1 MGLLTGSY
9 VALVSLSAWRWFG
22 VDSTAKGGR
31 SLPTPAVVGIAP
43 LTQLARFSVP
53 LYGDGRPHLFPKPD
67 AEEVWLCEVVV
78 VGGSLGGTAAA
89 AHAMQSGATTCLIE
103 LTPWLGGQIS
113 SQGVSAIDE
122 SRLMRTSQNFSQS
135 WLQFKSRIQEQQVK
149 LPSWAGGTTERVAD
163 LNSCWVGSLCFMP
176 KVGAIAAQQL
186 LEASMRFAPGSRWAT
201 STAFKGAEF
210 DRTGSQITAIHA
222 VQRIPRDRGY
232 VPQGQLWRELP
243 QWYSWSDDTTYDKTP
258 LRLEAPPGKRLIV
271 IDATDTGELVGWAN
285 IPHRQGSESVATT
298 GEVHAAE
305 QDNPECTQAFT
316 FPFAIA
322 IHQDQGVSYRYL
334 SQVQPEYNLEEHWR
348 MFSLGTFPMFSGRSF
363 FNYRRMVSR
372 VKGSSDESTP
382 VQGDITLVNWN
393 PGNDWN
399 WMDPPL
405 ILTRDRLAQ
414 SKQYRNWM
422 GGISM
427 SALRH
432 GANHALL
439 FSRWLLE
446 TQAQPQFP
454 LAHLKGADSP
464 MGTQSGLSIMPY
476 IREGRRIL
484 GRPAYGQEAFMVREA
499 DMRRDLPSGR
509 NFNATAIG
517 VAHYDVDIHGCR
529 YRNWLPSWE
538 ASSAPTLEYNVRPT
552 QIPLEALI
560 PQEVDNLLIGG
571 KAIAVTHIVN
581 AMTRIHYNEW
591 SVGAAAGATAGWL
604 ITQTGD
610 PLAPAEIIPQQQMP
624 QLQQHLRQ
632 QGLQIN
638 W

>member
-1 MGLLTGSY
+1 MGLIGI
-9 VALVSLSAWRWFG
+9 SAWRWFG
-22 VDSTAKGGR
+22 AGPVTPGG
-31 SLPTPAVVGIAP
+31 SQLSAPAVVGVTP

-53 LYGDGRPHLFPKPD
+53 LHGGRPDLFPKPE
-67 AEEVWLCEVVV
+67 AEEVWSCEVVV

-89 AHAMQSGATTCLIE
+89 AHAMQSGAKTCLIE

-113 SQGVSAIDE
+113 SQGVSAVDE
-122 SRLMRTSQNFSQS
+122 SRLMRRSQNFSQS
-135 WLQFKSRIQEQQVK
+135 WLQFKERIKQQEVQ
-149 LPSWAGGTTERVAD
+149 LPPWAGGTTERVAD

-176 KVGAIAAQQL
+176 KVGAIAAQEL
-186 LEASMRFAPGSRWAT
+186 LDASMQFAPGSRWAV

-210 DRTGSQITAIHA
+210 DPTGTHITAVYA
-222 VQRIPRDRGY
+222 VKRIPRDAGY

-243 QWYSWSDDTTYDKTP
+243 RWYSWSDDDMYDKIP
-258 LRLEAPPGKRLIV
+258 LRLEAPPGKRLLV

-285 IPHRQGSESVATT
+285 IPHRQGSESVQTT
-298 GEVHAAE
+298 GEVHASAK
-305 QDNPECTQAFT
+305 DNPECTQAFT

-322 IHQDQGVSYRYL
+322 IHSDQGVGYRYL
-334 SQVQPEYNLEEHWR
+334 SQVQPEYNLDEHWR
-348 MFSLGTFPMFSGRSF
+348 EFSLNNFPMFTGRSF

-372 VKGSSDESTP
+372 VKGSSDEGTP
-382 VQGDITLVNWN
+382 APGDITIVNWN

-405 ILTRDRLAQ
+405 ILTRDRLAE

-422 GGISM
+422 GGVSM
-427 SALRH
+427 SSLRH
-432 GANHALL
+432 GASHALL

-446 TQAQPQFP
+446 TQAQPDFP
-454 LAHLKGADSP
+454 LAHLKGAGSP
-464 MGTQSGLSIMPY
+464 MGTQSGLSMVPY

-484 GRPAYGQEAFMVREA
+484 GRPAYGQDAFMVREM
-499 DMRRDLPSGR
+499 DIRQDLSEGRDFS
-509 NFNATAIG
+509 ATAIG
-517 VAHYDVDIHGCR
+517 VVHYDVDIHGCR

-538 ASSAPTLEYNVRPT
+538 ASSAPTREYNVRPT

-581 AMTRIHYNEW
+581 AVTRVHYNEW
-591 SVGAAAGATAGWL
+591 SIGAAAGATAGWL
-604 ITQTGD
+604 ATQAEE
-610 PLAPAEIIPQQQMP
+610 PLAPADIIPSQQMP
-624 QLQQHLRQ
+624 QLRQHLQQ
-632 QGLQIN
+632 QGLQLS